1 MDAVLKE
8 LGSAH
13 EGTIGVLLADGS
25 EPGPVHF
32 DVGSGPDT
40 PSSTAW
46 HAYDGRR
53 GRPRAAALRG
63 ACSCGWRGMATYT
76 LDWTRLKDRPLWEAG
91 IDLCGPLADV
101 GAHLSVVRDK
111 AVPLPAPL
119 TAVLTDLAAQL
130 SQAAVQ
136 SPLVALK
143 ALADLRHVIMRRR
156 PGRGPRRGV
165 RTALL
170 GGGGGG
176 TRHDREGR
184 PPVRDELPAV
194 LNPP

>member
-1 MDAVLKE
+1 MSAVDAVLKE

-143 ALADLRHVIMRRR
+143 ALADLRHVIA
-156 PGRGPRRGV
+156 GV
-165 RTALL
+165 GQDAARAVAFGQLSWEEVAAAL
-170 GGGGGG
+170 G
-176 TRHDREGR
+176 TTEKAARQYVTSYLRS
-184 PPVRDELPAV
+184 
-194 LNPP
+194 